1 MRSPVVACYA
11 VGSGA
16 VEMSTSVADLE
27 ALLAEDPT
35 FEGDD
40 EWAQGAPPTQQ
51 VGPARR
57 SRKR

>member
-1 MRSPVVACYA
+1 MLLAR
-11 VGSGA
+11 GA